1 MPVSY
6 DLPMHGQRNIEK
18 CKEQLLQDVA
28 VWSDKLSALSTTRIE
43 ITKELTSIINQNF
56 KSLEK

>member
-1 MPVSY
+1 MVEY
-6 DLPMHGQRNIEK
+6 DLPMKGQRYVQE
-18 CKEQLLQDVA
+18 CKTQILQDVS
-28 VWSDKLSALSTTRIE
+28 VWANRLSALSTTRIE

>member
-1 MPVSY
+1 MVEY
-6 DLPMHGQRNIEK
+6 DLPMKGQHYVQE
-18 CKEQLLQDVA
+18 CKTKILQDVA
-28 VWSDKLSALSTTRIE
+28 VWANRLSALSSTRIE

>member
-1 MPVSY
+1 MPVYY
-6 DLPMHGQRNIEK
+6 DVPMHGQRNIEK

-28 VWSDKLSALSTTRIE
+28 VWTDKLSALSSTRIE
-43 ITKELTSIINQNF
+43 ITEELTSIINQNF

>member
-1 MPVSY
+1 
-6 DLPMHGQRNIEK
+6 MHGQRNIEK